1 METKRES
8 PEELEL
14 ENIDPEDE
22 ELEHIEMEKTT
33 QVKEVREPKN
43 NINKTSKRITM
54 KKQSIDQKVEDEA
67 RVSNPKTQKSRRRPR
82 GEQ

>member
-54 KKQSIDQKVEDEA
+54 KKQSIDQKVEEEA
-67 RVSNPKTQKSRRRPR
+67 RVSNPKTQKSRRRPW